1 MTIVCCGLVA
11 KAQRIV
17 NAKNEE
23 VIILKNYAKV
33 ILYAYPLLRTVE
45 KDYEEHI
52 GNKALLSY
60 EGRWTAEQTA
70 EYLAGEI
77 LEMRRL
83 EWLKAIV
90 KKTLSGLSD
99 VEKTLVA
106 IRYFGRTKGARAIL
120 RDEKNPLK
128 KNGWTERSYF
138 RKQEKLG
145 EKLTELFALAGLTE
159 EVFEREFACMDIFK
173 RVARALEKRRRF
185 SGRENSVKN
194 EISMGACRCD
204 ANKI

>member
-1 MTIVCCGLVA
+1 MVCNRTKHEEVCGIFFVKNQPRDETEPKVKRMA
-11 KAQRIV
+11 KGE
-17 NAKNEE
+17 NEE

-70 EYLAGEI
+70 EYLAREI

-90 KKTLSGLSD
+90 KKTLDGLSD

-106 IRYFGRTKGARAIL
+106 IRYFGKRKGVKAL
-120 RDEKNPLK
+120 LSDEKNPLK
-128 KNGWTERSYF
+128 ESGWTERSYF
-138 RKQEKLG
+138 RKQERLG

-159 EVFEREFACMDIFK
+159 EVFKREFANIDIFK
-173 RVARALEKRRRF
+173 KVARALEKRKEAR
-185 SGRENSVKN
+185 
-194 EISMGACRCD
+194 A
-204 ANKI
+204 

>member
-1 MTIVCCGLVA
+1 
-11 KAQRIV
+11 
-17 NAKNEE
+17 
-23 VIILKNYAKV
+23 VIILKNYAKL

-83 EWLKAIV
+83 EWLKGIV
-90 KKTLSGLSD
+90 NKTLASLTD

-106 IRYFGRTKGARAIL
+106 IRYFGKTKGARAIF

-128 KNGWTERSYF
+128 KSGWTERSYF

-145 EKLTELFALAGLTE
+145 ERLTELFALAGLTE
-159 EVFEREFACMDIFK
+159 EVFAQEFAEMEIFK
-173 RVARALEKRRRF
+173 RVARALEKRKKSIAQEKR
-185 SGRENSVKN
+185 SV
-194 EISMGACRCD
+194 
-204 ANKI
+204 

>member
-1 MTIVCCGLVA
+1 M
-11 KAQRIV
+11 
-17 NAKNEE
+17 
-23 VIILKNYAKV
+23 IILKNYAKL

-70 EYLAGEI
+70 EYIAGEI

-83 EWLKAIV
+83 EWLKATV
-90 KKTLSGLSD
+90 GKTLAGLSD

-106 IRYFGRTKGARAIL
+106 IRYFGKRKGVKALL

-128 KNGWTERSYF
+128 KSGWTERSYF
-138 RKQEKLG
+138 RRQAKLG
-145 EKLTELFALAGLTE
+145 DKLTEAFALAGLTE
-159 EVFEREFACMDIFK
+159 EVFAREFAQMGIFK
-173 RVARALEKRRRF
+173 RVARALERKQQR
-185 SGRENSVKN
+185 
-194 EISMGACRCD
+194 
-204 ANKI
+204 NKELA